1 MIETEIIERIQQL
14 GGNVAQVKGESLKD
28 DLLSIRFKALLY
40 EKPGDMPWA
49 EAEDIEPI
57 YGLNKFIE
65 EHQDLVENDRA
76 TLYEKITKYFFYETE
91 AAHGQMFWTANLF
104 TPFQEGTADYKE
116 CYEEFID
123 KEIMD
128 LSEVVKVTGVEEQDF
143 VQLLF
148 SYGFPDHYYIS
159 LSDPNPENPTV
170 FGTDHEGYF
179 HEIINEGNLKTFLQ
193 RFMTC
198 DDLIEIVKKALD
210 KVK

>member
-1 MIETEIIERIQQL
+1 MKKEVLERIQQL
-14 GGNVAQVKGESLKD
+14 GGNVEQVKGKSFKED
-28 DLLSIRFKALLY
+28 FLSIRFEALLY
-40 EKPGDMPWA
+40 EKPEDMPWA

-57 YGLNKFIE
+57 YGLSEFIE
-65 EHQDLVENDRA
+65 QHHELVAHDREA
-76 TLYEKITKYFFYETE
+76 LFDKIVKYFYYETE
-91 AAHGQMFWTANLF
+91 GAHGQMFWTANLF
-104 TPFQEGTADYKE
+104 TPFIEGTADYEE

-128 LSEVVKVTGVEEQDF
+128 LSEIVKVTGVEEQDF
-143 VQLLF
+143 MQLVF

-179 HEIINEGNLKTFLQ
+179 HEITNEGSLEEFLQ

-198 DDLIEIVKKALD
+198 EDLIAIVKKALD

>member
-1 MIETEIIERIQQL
+1 MKKEVLERIQQL
-14 GGNVAQVKGESLKD
+14 GGNVEQVKGKSFKED
-28 DLLSIRFKALLY
+28 FLSIRFDALLY
-40 EKPGDMPWA
+40 EKPEDMPWA
-49 EAEDIEPI
+49 NSEDIEPI
-57 YGLNKFIE
+57 YGLSAFIE
-65 EHQDLVENDRA
+65 QHQNLVENDREA
-76 TLYEKITKYFFYETE
+76 LYDKIVKYFYYETE

-104 TPFQEGTADYKE
+104 TPFIEGTADYEE

-143 VQLLF
+143 MQLLF

-179 HEIINEGNLKTFLQ
+179 HEITNEGSLEDFLQ

-198 DDLIEIVKKALD
+198 EDLIAIVKKALD